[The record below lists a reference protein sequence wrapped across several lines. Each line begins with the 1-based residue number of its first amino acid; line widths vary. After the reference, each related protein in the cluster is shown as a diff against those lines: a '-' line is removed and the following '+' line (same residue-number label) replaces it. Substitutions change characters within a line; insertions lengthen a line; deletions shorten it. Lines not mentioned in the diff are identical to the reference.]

1 MQNRENNLIKVKEAA
16 EFLISTEFENADKK
30 DEQYKLALK
39 KAKAK
44 IYTAIKKHQLD
55 IFGETSLMTIY
66 SQRLAGYLMLHG
78 FVLLRLLTNE
88 TDNRNRFL
96 FANTPA
102 LRDCI
107 DKWQIQKLERI
118 KNNE

>member
-1 MQNRENNLIKVKEAA
+1 MVDR
-16 EFLISTEFENADKK
+16 
-30 DEQYKLALK
+30 
-39 KAKAK
+39 
-44 IYTAIKKHQLD
+44 
-55 IFGETSLMTIY
+55 GTSLMTIY

-78 FVLLRLLTNE
+78 FVLIRLLPNE

-96 FANTPA
+96 FANTLA